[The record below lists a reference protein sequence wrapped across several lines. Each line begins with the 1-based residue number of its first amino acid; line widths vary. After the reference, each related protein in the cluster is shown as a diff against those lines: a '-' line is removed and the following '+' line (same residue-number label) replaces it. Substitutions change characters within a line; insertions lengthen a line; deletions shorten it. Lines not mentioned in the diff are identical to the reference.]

1 MDSIKRAVNSFGL
14 PRVIILAFFVFL
26 LGMAAFY
33 DLGIPALLGDVIRRW
48 GMFGI
53 LVLAMVP
60 AIQSGIGP
68 NFGVSIGIIG
78 GLLGSLISIE
88 MRDMGYFEATAN
100 PEVVSVIIALIF
112 AIVFAG
118 IFGFLYGLLLN
129 RVKGSELMV
138 GTYVGF
144 SAVALMSIAW
154 MVLPFNHPGLRWPM
168 GSGVRTTITLQAWY
182 DQTLNRLWKF
192 NIGSVEIPTGLLL
205 TCALFCFL
213 VWLHTRSRSGMM
225 MEAAGS
231 NPKFAR
237 FNGVIADHQRILGSI
252 LTTVLGGF
260 GIIIYSQG
268 FGFYQLYSAPLMMAF
283 PAVAAVLIGGATP
296 NKITI
301 FNVVFGTIVFQSL
314 LSIAAPVAGVIF
326 PEGNLA
332 EVFRA
337 IISNGVILYALSMI
351 KEGKQ
356 G

>member
-129 RVKGSELMV
+129 RVKGSEMV
-138 GTYVGF
+138 VSTYVGF
-144 SAVALMSIAW
+144 SMVALFNIMW
-154 MVLPFNHPGLRWPM
+154 LLLPFRSGTSIWPIAGEGL
-168 GSGVRTTITLQAWY
+168 RTTISLA
-182 DQTLNRLWKF
+182 DDFGGVF
-192 NIGSVEIPTGLLL
+192 NDLLAFELGDMSVPTGLLL
-205 TCALFCFL
+205 VFFLCCFL
-213 VWLHTRSRSGMM
+213 VWLFTQSRIGMM
-225 MEAAGS
+225 MRAAGS
-231 NPKFAR
+231 NPNFAR
-237 FNGVIADHQRILGSI
+237 AAGINVNKMRVLGTTLSTILG
-252 LTTVLGGF
+252 
-260 GIIIYSQG
+260 GIGIVAFAQS
-268 FGFYQLYSAPLMMAF
+268 FGFLQLYNAPLMMGF
-283 PAVAAVLIGGATP
+283 TVVASVLVGGASVV
-296 NKITI
+296 NARI
-301 FNVVFGTIVFQSL
+301 FNVLLGTFLFQGIL
-314 LSIAAPVAGVIF
+314 TVAIPVANQMV
-326 PEGNLA
+326 PEGNLS
-332 EVFRA
+332 EILRM
-337 IISNGVILYALSMI
+337 IISNGIILYALS
-351 KEGKQ
+351 KSREATR
-356 G
+356 